1 MTARRSEF
9 MSDVTNAIRIIG
21 ISGSLREASFNT
33 ALLKILKER
42 AAPEILIDVVTLDHI
57 PFYNQDLDKD
67 PQIPTVAEFR
77 NRIATSDGVLI
88 ATPEYNHGI
97 PGVLK
102 NALDWASRPHS
113 NSCFKGKPVSIISS
127 SPAFTGGV
135 RAQYQLRE
143 SLVAMYAHLVMGP
156 EVVLGGVNTKFVGDS
171 HSDDDG
177 LEFVLGSLH
186 LLREE
191 IRLRRSAME

>member
-1 MTARRSEF
+1 

-77 NRIATSDGVLI
+77 NRIATSDDVL
-88 ATPEYNHGI
+88 N
-97 PGVLK
+97 LS
-102 NALDWASRPHS
+102 WAPYIYSVKKFDFDGRPWNRGWRIH
-113 NSCFKGKPVSIISS
+113 
-127 SPAFTGGV
+127 TH
-135 RAQYQLRE
+135 R
-143 SLVAMYAHLVMGP
+143 
-156 EVVLGGVNTKFVGDS
+156 VGC
-171 HSDDDG
+171 
-177 LEFVLGSLH
+177 
-186 LLREE
+186 
-191 IRLRRSAME
+191 